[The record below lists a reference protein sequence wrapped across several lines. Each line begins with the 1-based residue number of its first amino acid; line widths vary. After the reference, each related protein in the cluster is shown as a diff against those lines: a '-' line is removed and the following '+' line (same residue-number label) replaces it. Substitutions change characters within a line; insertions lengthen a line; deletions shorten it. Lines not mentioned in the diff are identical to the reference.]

1 MIFPFIK
8 TTSCH
13 DNQFLISPTPFPTT
27 ICLPNL
33 GSLSTQP
40 TPYNTSQ
47 IEPKM
52 SHILPFLPNTMLIN
66 QTSISHLLH
75 LHQTTQH
82 YCLLSNLNLFINQPN
97 HINHPLTLLTII
109 AISLHNHPQGAYIL
123 YTMFSYILASHLS
136 VTITLCPC
144 HMRLS
149 LLVTRIDAIKAEIE
163 AFVMNKNR
171 DIHHKKNIFFVAVLI
186 NCQKYYNSFLQKS

>member
-1 MIFPFIK
+1 MKRFSFFIKTTSSHDNQLNQIFISRNIIFHEMIFPFIK

-13 DNQFLISPTPFPTT
+13 ENQFLISPTPFPTT

-40 TPYNTSQ
+40 TPHNTSQ

-109 AISLHNHPQGAYIL
+109 AISLHNHP
-123 YTMFSYILASHLS
+123 
-136 VTITLCPC
+136 
-144 HMRLS
+144 
-149 LLVTRIDAIKAEIE
+149 
-163 AFVMNKNR
+163 
-171 DIHHKKNIFFVAVLI
+171 
-186 NCQKYYNSFLQKS
+186 